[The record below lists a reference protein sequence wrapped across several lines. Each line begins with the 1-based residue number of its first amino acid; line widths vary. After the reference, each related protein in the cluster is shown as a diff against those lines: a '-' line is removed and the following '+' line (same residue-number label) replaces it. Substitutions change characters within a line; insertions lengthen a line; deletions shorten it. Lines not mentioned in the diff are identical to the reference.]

1 MPDLLTDGPL
11 HGAFA
16 GLEARLRSFFPA
28 SHFGFGVVSGQ
39 LTPDGW
45 RRLVQRTPWVGIGF
59 RGVQPDPNS
68 ARAFKGKAL
77 FTVFVCVKNERSPA
91 ARLSGDAQGPGVL
104 GMVQV
109 ATLALQGHELRDIG
123 HIEVTNSQVLQVDGW
138 RDEAAEL
145 VGIEV
150 TVNFALTDFRAQED
164 FLRLGVQWD
173 FEPPLTEGP
182 ADTISPRDA

>member
-1 MPDLLTDGPL
+1 MSGLLTAGPL
-11 HGAFA
+11 PEAFE
-16 GLEARLRSFFPA
+16 GLQARLRAFFPA
-28 SHFGFGVVSGQ
+28 SHFGMGVVAGQ
-39 LTPDGW
+39 LTPEGW
-45 RRLVQRTPWVGIGF
+45 KRLVQRTPWVGIGF

-91 ARLSGDAQGPGVL
+91 ARLCGDAQGPGAL

-109 ATLALQGHELRDIG
+109 ATLALQAHELRDIG
-123 HIEVTNSQVLQVDGW
+123 HVEVTNAQTLQVDGW

-150 TVNFALTDFRAQED
+150 TVNFALTDPRVLDD
-164 FLRLGVQWD
+164 FLRLGIAWT
-173 FEPPLTEGP
+173 FEPPPADGP
-182 ADTISPRDA
+182 ADTITVRD